1 MLSAADVVRLVASLL
16 TLLVFVDIL
25 VHFVL
30 DAYHPVRRALDRL
43 VEPMLAPIR
52 RVMPQTG
59 SWDLSPIVL
68 LLLVQVAE
76 YVLLRV
82 LAG

>member
-1 MLSAADVVRLVASLL
+1 MLRAEDFIRLLASLI
-16 TLLVFVDIL
+16 TILVFVDIL

-52 RVMPQTG
+52 RLMPQTG
-59 SWDLSPIVL
+59 MWDLSPIVL
-68 LLLVQVAE
+68 LLLVQVVE
-76 YVLLRV
+76 YILLRL
-82 LAG
+82 LAS

>member
-1 MLSAADVVRLVASLL
+1 MLSVAGVVRLVASLL

-76 YVLLRV
+76 YVLLRL

>member
-1 MLSAADVVRLVASLL
+1 MLNAAVVVRLVASLL

-25 VHFVL
+25 VRFVL
-30 DAYHPVRRALDRL
+30 DAYHPVRRVLDRL

-52 RVMPQTG
+52 RILPQTG
-59 SWDLSPIVL
+59 NWDLSPVAL
-68 LLLVQVAE
+68 LLLVQVVE
-76 YVLLRV
+76 YVLLRL

>member
-1 MLSAADVVRLVASLL
+1 MLSAADIVRLVASLI

-30 DAYHPVRRALDRL
+30 DAYHPVRRALDSL

-52 RVMPQTG
+52 RVLPQTG
-59 SWDLSPIVL
+59 NWDLSPIVL
-68 LLLVQVAE
+68 LLLVQLVE
-76 YVLLRV
+76 FVLLR
-82 LAG
+82 LLTG

>member
-16 TLLVFVDIL
+16 TLLVFIDIL
-25 VHFVL
+25 VRFVL
-30 DAYHPVRRALDRL
+30 DAYHPVRRALDSL

-52 RVMPQTG
+52 RILPQTG
-59 SWDLSPIVL
+59 NWDLSPVVL
-68 LLLVQVAE
+68 LLLVQVVE
-76 YVLLRV
+76 YVLLRL

>member
-1 MLSAADVVRLVASLL
+1 MLSAADVIRLVAGLI

-30 DAYHPVRRALDRL
+30 DAYHPVRRVLDSL

-52 RVMPQTG
+52 RIMPQTG
-59 SWDLSPIVL
+59 NVDLSPIVL
-68 LLLVQVAE
+68 LLIVQAAE
-76 YVLLRV
+76 YVLLRL